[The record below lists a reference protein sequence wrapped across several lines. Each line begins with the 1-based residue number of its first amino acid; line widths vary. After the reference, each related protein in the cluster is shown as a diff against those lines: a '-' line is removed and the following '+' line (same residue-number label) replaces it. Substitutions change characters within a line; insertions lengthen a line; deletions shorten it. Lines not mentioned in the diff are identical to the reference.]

1 MRACANFARIIRSAD
16 LMTSFSGKSQ
26 QKSFRLS
33 VIPGTQKRWDVSFL
47 ISLSIRIICVVF
59 LQQDGVLVP
68 EADEEDS
75 SPPPSSKEGCRRPK
89 KDAASVWLEGTPSV
103 RDDDNPA
110 SVSQVPW
117 TGSSDQR
124 RHSRGPGSEVVG
136 TDSVAQ
142 GGTHLPPASVV
153 PSRQAASLHPP
164 QHGWDGGLFQA
175 SIFQLREQRSPSEED
190 AIEEGT
196 RRAPPII

>member
-75 SPPPSSKEGCRRPK
+75 SPPPSSKEGCRRPNK
-89 KDAASVWLEGTPSV
+89 EKSKDAASVWLEGTPSV

-117 TGSSDQR
+117 AGSSVQR
-124 RHSRGPGSEVVG
+124 RHGRGPGSEVVG

-164 QHGWDGGLFQA
+164 QHGWDGGLFQ
-175 SIFQLREQRSPSEED
+175 EDEED